1 MRLIVAPLDAYDNFT
16 CEFPVVAFIALV
28 NITVGGLPG
37 KLAQR
42 MNSFRCLNRENK
54 DLYFSII
61 GGG

>member
-1 MRLIVAPLDAYDNFT
+1 MGLIVAPLDAYDNFT

-42 MNSFRCLNRENK
+42 MNSNLPPAAA
-54 DLYFSII
+54 
-61 GGG
+61 G